1 MDPPLAPPSGNEGDI
16 TGTKGAATM
25 SDERGGGRPD
35 PNQHSSSSEP
45 SENKNEGTESEAT
58 WKQRYHSAQY
68 WDSRYE
74 GCSEGSFDWYTDYA
88 ALAPLFRYYLREDST
103 VLNVGCGN
111 SAVSEDLAMAGY
123 PNVTSIDISAKCVE
137 LMEKRCRAVE
147 DKEGRLKAL
156 RFMEMDASDL
166 KFPDNTFHMCFEKGT
181 IDALICDS
189 KQNTPAIRKM
199 IREAWRVLRPGGVFV
214 VITYGA
220 PKHRIKFFKNV
231 DKNTCGKEA
240 TPWAI
245 TVRRVPYSPSA
256 LLIRHL
262 RLALNG
268 KPLRSVTGKMLAEA
282 MSKVREDTE
291 RFETA
296 EDEGPEGSVFCY
308 AYCCTKTEDAA
319 VVQVLDKSAPQQ
331 PKKEV
336 NDGHD
341 PKL

>member
-1 MDPPLAPPSGNEGDI
+1 
-16 TGTKGAATM
+16 
-25 SDERGGGRPD
+25 
-35 PNQHSSSSEP
+35 
-45 SENKNEGTESEAT
+45 
-58 WKQRYHSAQY
+58 
-68 WDSRYE
+68 
-74 GCSEGSFDWYTDYA
+74 
-88 ALAPLFRYYLREDST
+88 
-103 VLNVGCGN
+103 
-111 SAVSEDLAMAGY
+111 
-123 PNVTSIDISAKCVE
+123 
-137 LMEKRCRAVE
+137 
-147 DKEGRLKAL
+147 
-156 RFMEMDASDL
+156 MEMDASDL

-220 PKHRIKFFKNV
+220 PKHRIKFFKNA

-268 KPLRSVTGKMLAEA
+268 YGKRGAWGGLGKKKRKNCNANATNRNLELGSECIRRNGTETKPLRSVTGKMLAEA
-282 MSKVREDTE
+282 MAKVREDTE

-296 EDEGPEGSVFCY
+296 EDEGPEGS
-308 AYCCTKTEDAA
+308 
-319 VVQVLDKSAPQQ
+319 
-331 PKKEV
+331 
-336 NDGHD
+336 
-341 PKL
+341 